1 MWPSWPFRWLVSSPN
16 VSSTVPPPALLQS
29 NPRSVAAKLA
39 DRSSCEL
46 AAATAGGSAAGG
58 SAAGGSAAGGSAA
71 GNSGSAAAT
80 MQRAAFTRCTG
91 GGPAGSF
98 PCRGGSLGAFGD
110 DGATEGT
117 GPFGDHGATEGTGR
131 GKIGSVSVTV
141 ISSEA
146 FRFMG
151 RGAFFSSMTGWGAFF
166 SCVCWASASAP
177 ILEFDDRSHARVFTN
192 AGYPRWEAGPD

>member
-1 MWPSWPFRWLVSSPN
+1 
-16 VSSTVPPPALLQS
+16 
-29 NPRSVAAKLA
+29 
-39 DRSSCEL
+39 
-46 AAATAGGSAAGG
+46 
-58 SAAGGSAAGGSAA
+58 
-71 GNSGSAAAT
+71 
-80 MQRAAFTRCTG
+80 MQRAAFKRCTG

-151 RGAFFSSMTGWGAFF
+151 RGAFFS
-166 SCVCWASASAP
+166 CVCWALASAP